1 MNTIRPFLLAALL
14 SILLVPHHVQ
24 ASIPD
29 SLTVVSDKLN
39 ELIRNIEQCD
49 RNIITS
55 DDLALY
61 SSRLEQLRDSRNR
74 LQTLY
79 PLSDYDELWNLAA
92 RFDYCDRNIT
102 ERVADWEK
110 KKQRLLLIDKMNT
123 LSLSFDSLLS
133 LGQDYASR
141 KSADSVRSIKLRAD
155 DQWGKVD
162 KLKSS
167 AEDDF
172 EADSLKALYK
182 HVEYV
187 RAKIQDLPEKEPVK
201 PRDILLVAA
210 ALVAAV
216 AMILTLIRSISISKK
231 SKETPSIEI

>member
-1 MNTIRPFLLAALL
+1 MKKIFRLSLLLM
-14 SILLVPHHVQ
+14 LLVPFLSK

-110 KKQRLLLIDKMNT
+110 KKQCLLLIDKMNT

>member
-1 MNTIRPFLLAALL
+1 MKKIFRLSLLLM
-14 SILLVPHHVQ
+14 LLVPFLSK

-61 SSRLEQLRDSRNR
+61 SSRLEQLRDCRNR

>member
-1 MNTIRPFLLAALL
+1 MKKIFRLSLLLM
-14 SILLVPHHVQ
+14 LLVPFLSK

-61 SSRLEQLRDSRNR
+61 SSRLEQLRDCRNR

-187 RAKIQDLPEKEPVK
+187 RAMIQDLPEKEPVK

>member
-1 MNTIRPFLLAALL
+1 MKPFVRASFLLMLLLLPLL
-14 SILLVPHHVQ
+14 SK

-29 SLTVVSDKLN
+29 SLAVVSDKLN
-39 ELIRNIEQCD
+39 ELLRNIEQCD

-74 LQTLY
+74 LQASY
-79 PLSDYDELWNLAA
+79 PLSDYDELWNLVA
-92 RFDYCDRNIT
+92 RFDYCDKCIS
-102 ERVADWEK
+102 ERVAEWEK
-110 KKQRLLLIDKMNT
+110 KRQRMALIDKMNGF
-123 LSLSFDSLLS
+123 SLSFDSLLA
-133 LGQDYASR
+133 LGEEYVSR

-155 DQWGKVD
+155 DQWQQVD

-167 AEDDF
+167 SEDEF
-172 EADSLKALYK
+172 EGDSLKALYK

-187 RAKIQDLPEKEPVK
+187 RAKIQDLPEKERVK
-201 PRDILLVAA
+201 VRDILLVAA
-210 ALVAAV
+210 ALVAAL
-216 AMILTLIRSISISKK
+216 AMILTLVRSISISKK

>member
-1 MNTIRPFLLAALL
+1 MKKIFRLSLLLM
-14 SILLVPHHVQ
+14 LLVPFLSK

-61 SSRLEQLRDSRNR
+61 SSRLEQLRDCRNR

-231 SKETPSIEI
+231 SKETPSVEI

>member
-1 MNTIRPFLLAALL
+1 MKKIFRLSLLLM
-14 SILLVPHHVQ
+14 LLVPFLSK

-61 SSRLEQLRDSRNR
+61 SSRLEQLRDCRNR

-187 RAKIQDLPEKEPVK
+187 RAMIQDLPEKEPVK

-231 SKETPSIEI
+231 SKETPSVEI